1 MKLNEITKKEEG
13 VYKVSSLPCPD
24 CKGVLTIEIGSDKLF
39 QYNQGALISSVLPDF
54 SAEQRERFVSGYCGD
69 CWKKIFG

>member
-1 MKLNEITKKEEG
+1 MKLNNITKKEEG

-24 CKGVLTIEIGSDKLF
+24 CQGVLELEIGGYNLF
-39 QYNQGALISSVLPDF
+39 RYNQGALISEVLGEF
-54 SAEQRERFVSGYCGD
+54 SADQRERFVSGYCAD

>member
-13 VYKVSSLPCPD
+13 VYNVSSLSCPD
-24 CKGVLTIEIGSDKLF
+24 CKGVLTLEIGSDKLF
-39 QYNQGALISSVLPDF
+39 RYNQGALISEVLAEF
-54 SAEQRERFVSGYCGD
+54 SADQRERFISGYCGD